1 MAHHIKT
8 HTDLDAVGGRILMES
23 GGSII
28 SSTSY
33 HDYSTIDDAAIQ
45 FIKKKEYKPG
55 DTLIFID
62 ICPSQ
67 GTCEFLNEQKPTDL
81 NLVLLDHHK
90 TRSWASKYPWAT
102 IDISNCGTQLV
113 YDTCNPVVQMRY
125 KEFVQAVA
133 AWDLWIL
140 DSPQRQRG
148 ENLNNLLGFIG
159 RDAFVDAFVK
169 DPSADELPT
178 FKEITKFLVA
188 RRDRYVRQV
197 IKEQLE
203 SSDARL
209 DGFGNVF
216 KIIFAT
222 DFISE
227 IGHAVLDHPEAE
239 DLKYVCVVNPVTNTC
254 SLRSRDGET
263 DIGKIA
269 AMCDGGGHHSA
280 AGFPVPFKEQ
290 ISIVIFDILNK
301 LNY

>member
-1 MAHHIKT
+1 
-8 HTDLDAVGGRILMES
+8 
-23 GGSII
+23 
-28 SSTSY
+28 
-33 HDYSTIDDAAIQ
+33 
-45 FIKKKEYKPG
+45 
-55 DTLIFID
+55 
-62 ICPSQ
+62 
-67 GTCEFLNEQKPTDL
+67 
-81 NLVLLDHHK
+81 
-90 TRSWASKYPWAT
+90 
-102 IDISNCGTQLV
+102 
-113 YDTCNPVVQMRY
+113 MRY

-159 RDAFVDAFVK
+159 REAFVDAFVK
-169 DPSADELPT
+169 DPNADELPT

-197 IKEQLE
+197 LKEQLE

-280 AGFPVPFKEQ
+280 AGFPVPFKEHLTEM
-290 ISIVIFDILNK
+290 IFGILNK

>member
-1 MAHHIKT
+1 ME
-8 HTDLDAVGGRILMES
+8 VGGS
-23 GGSII
+23 VI
-28 SSTSY
+28 SSATY
-33 HDYSTIDDAAIQ
+33 HDYSTIDDAATQ
-45 FIKKKEYKPG
+45 FIKNKNYKPE
-55 DTLIFID
+55 DTLIFVD

-67 GTCEFLNEQKPTDL
+67 GACEFMNSQKPTDL
-81 NLVLLDHHK
+81 NLCLLDHHK
-90 TRSWASKYPWAT
+90 TRSWASKYAWAT
-102 IDISNCGTQLV
+102 IDITKCAAQLV
-113 YDTCNPVVQMRY
+113 YETINPVVQTKY
-125 KEFVQAVA
+125 KEFVQAVS

-140 DSPQRQRG
+140 NSPQRQRG
-148 ENLNNLLGFIG
+148 ENLNILLGFIG

-169 DPSADELPT
+169 DPNADELPT

-188 RRDRYVRQV
+188 RRNRYVQQV

-203 SSDARL
+203 SSRGYL

-280 AGFPVPFKEQ
+280 AGFPVPFKEHLTEM
-290 ISIVIFDILNK
+290 IFGILNG
-301 LNY
+301 LNL